1 MRAWLAER
9 WCEPEYLKLREL
21 PEPQPGVGQVKVRVA
36 AAALNFLDTLMIQ
49 GRYQLKPPLPFT
61 PGVEL
66 SGEVVAVGE
75 GVQIPIGTAVC
86 GLLDYGAFAEY
97 AVMDEIALAVVPTG
111 KDPVEA
117 ATVPVVYPTAYC
129 ALRLRAAAQH
139 GEWVLV
145 HAGAGGMGIAAIQL
159 ASRWGCRVIAT
170 AGGEQKCAICREQ
183 GAEIAIDYLSE
194 DWVAGVKT
202 HTEGRGVDV
211 VVDMVGGEVTLQSL
225 RCLAWTGRLLVV
237 GFAGGDIAQI
247 PANRLLLKNAS
258 AMGVVWGAYRHQQ
271 PQVHRETLREVMD
284 LYDEGVIQP
293 VVSRVY
299 DFGQVPEAIRDL
311 ASRSTYGKVALRL

>member
-1 MRAWLAER
+1 MRAWLAEQ
-9 WCEPEYLKLREL
+9 WCEPEDLQLREL
-21 PEPQPGVGQVKVRVA
+21 PEPLPGPGQVKVRVA
-36 AAALNFLDTLMIQ
+36 AAALNFLDTLMIR

-66 SGEVVAVGE
+66 AGQIAAVGE
-75 GVQIPIGTAVC
+75 GVQLPIGTPVC

-97 AVMDEIALAVVPTG
+97 AVMDEIAVAIVPPG
-111 KDPVEA
+111 KDLVEA

-129 ALRLRAAAQH
+129 ALRLRADVQA
-139 GEWVLV
+139 GESVLV
-145 HAGAGGMGIAAIQL
+145 HAGAGGMGVATIQL
-159 ASRWGCRVIAT
+159 ARRWGCRVIAT
-170 AGGEQKCAICREQ
+170 AGGEHKCGICREQ
-183 GAEIAIDYLSE
+183 GAELAIDYRSD
-194 DWVAGVKT
+194 DWVERIKT

-271 PQVHRETLREVMD
+271 PQLHRETLRQVMD
-284 LYDEGVIQP
+284 LYRDGAIRP
-293 VVSRVY
+293 LVSRVY
-299 DFGQVPEAIRDL
+299 DFGQLPEAIRDL
-311 ASRSTYGKVALRL
+311 ASRGTYGKVALRL